1 LLVVRRA
8 VEHSA
13 TGWGVLH
20 QARDDWFAHG
30 SDSAVARR
38 DKRPS
43 RLPTSGEDV
52 KRRGGDC
59 GEGLT
64 WTVVL
69 VLAKIYEI
77 HIRGRLPE
85 GVLDEFEYL
94 TVVDVPTETVLTGT
108 LPDQSSLFGVMARL
122 QNLGLEILELRVSD
136 L

>member
-1 LLVVRRA
+1 
-8 VEHSA
+8 
-13 TGWGVLH
+13 
-20 QARDDWFAHG
+20 
-30 SDSAVARR
+30 
-38 DKRPS
+38 
-43 RLPTSGEDV
+43 
-52 KRRGGDC
+52 
-59 GEGLT
+59 
-64 WTVVL
+64 VVL